1 MYGEYGRGR
10 QVIRG
15 KGFHAILDD
24 LRQGK
29 VSLSI
34 KGLDLTRNDAFKIG
48 NRV

>member
-1 MYGEYGRGR
+1 MLGEYDRSR

-15 KGFHAILDD
+15 KGFHAILDN

-29 VSLSI
+29 ASSSI
-34 KGLDLTRNDAFKIG
+34 KGLDLTRNDAFKLG